1 MPNLQHL
8 APIAATLALLLLVQT
23 LARTAT
29 RALVSLAGWHAV
41 PWTTGWLGVPV
52 HELSHAAACLLTG
65 RRIHAIRLFAP
76 DPANNTMGSV
86 VWEPG
91 TGPIA
96 WLAALIVGVAPLAG
110 GTVALYGL
118 LRLGAQSAVV
128 PIPSDAAL
136 AATSVAQW
144 WQVLVDLAGVAT
156 TASLAGWHAGGTTRA
171 ATVLFWYLAACIA
184 AHLTPSSA
192 DMRGTWRGLLVVA
205 GLAAA
210 AIGIAH
216 QTGTNLAIPLVD
228 ALATL
233 AQWVAPGL
241 ALAVAPLLLIW
252 FAASILAR
260 LVRR

>member
-29 RALVSLAGWHAV
+29 RALVALAGWHAV

-65 RRIHAIRLFAP
+65 RRIRAIRLFAP
-76 DPANNTMGSV
+76 DPANNTLGSV

-110 GTVALYGL
+110 GTLALYGL
-118 LRLGAQSAVV
+118 LRLGARSAAVLL
-128 PIPSDAAL
+128 PADTEP
-136 AATSVAQW
+136 ATASFTQW
-144 WQVLVDLAGVAT
+144 WQALVGLADVSA

-192 DMRGTWRGLLVVA
+192 DLRGTWRGLLVVA
-205 GLAAA
+205 ALAAA
-210 AIGIAH
+210 IIGIAH
-216 QTGTNLAIPLVD
+216 QTGYNLAIPLVD
-228 ALATL
+228 ALSML

-260 LVRR
+260 LLRR